1 VHKLSLPLSNE
12 KVGAA
17 PYCLVPETISL
28 LTSNTECLNLLP
40 NKFKPIIRDIA
51 IPGYFLQGIML
62 GHRFG
67 EMFRLCSLVWNV
79 RGLDRLLLQEDI
91 IDRFKDAIHSDG
103 LLIKMLAFTQPAG
116 PLTAAL
122 YVRICLKMACD
133 LMLIFQYLTAKTRW
147 LSENDL
153 RRQLERYKTSRVK
166 QTVHQLVDGKLG
178 ALDLRTAFD
187 LKCVSDILRDVVQ
200 TGARELEGEL
210 SPNGP
215 NIERVRTESG
225 GLPLPELPP

>member
-1 VHKLSLPLSNE
+1 M
-12 KVGAA
+12 
-17 PYCLVPETISL
+17 ISL
-28 LTSNTECLNLLP
+28 LTNHTECLNLLP

-79 RGLDRLLLQEDI
+79 HGLDRLLIREDI
-91 IDRFKDAIHSDG
+91 VDRFKDAIHSDG

-133 LMLIFQYLTAKTRW
+133 LMLIFQQLTMTTTRW
-147 LSENDL
+147 LNDNDL
-153 RRQLERYKTSRVK
+153 SKQLEQYKASRVK

-210 SPNGP
+210 SPNRP
-215 NIERVRTESG
+215 NLERVRTDG
-225 GLPLPELPP
+225 VGFPLAELPP

>member
-1 VHKLSLPLSNE
+1 
-12 KVGAA
+12 
-17 PYCLVPETISL
+17 
-28 LTSNTECLNLLP
+28 
-40 NKFKPIIRDIA
+40 
-51 IPGYFLQGIML
+51 ML

-79 RGLDRLLLQEDI
+79 QGLDRLLINEDV

-103 LLIKMLAFTQPAG
+103 LLIKMLAFTTPAG

-133 LMLIFQYLTAKTRW
+133 LMLIFQQLTTTTRW
-147 LSENDL
+147 LGDDDL
-153 RRQLERYKTSRVK
+153 RQQLEQYKASRVK

-187 LKCVSDILRDVVQ
+187 LKCVGDILRDVVQ
-200 TGARELEGEL
+200 TGARELEREL
-210 SPNGP
+210 SPKPRNL
-215 NIERVRTESG
+215 ERVRTDSDRF
-225 GLPLPELPP
+225 PVAELPS